1 MQTHDTPQT
10 EPTGPAAELHNLLDM
25 EREALITGDLER
37 LAELLT
43 PKEAL
48 IEAMGDLPLAE
59 LTDLQALDIKVRRNQ
74 LLFDSALEGIR
85 AVSTRL
91 ASLREVKA
99 AFETYGA
106 DGRKHDIIPETNS
119 SVERR
124 A

>member
-1 MQTHDTPQT
+1 MQTNDTSETAQ
-10 EPTGPAAELHNLLDM
+10 ELHTLLDQ
-25 EREALITGDLER
+25 EREALIEGDLAK

-48 IEAMGDLPLAE
+48 IDAMGALPLAD
-59 LTDLQALDIKVRRNQ
+59 LDDLQALDLKVRRNQ

-85 AVSTRL
+85 AVASRL

-106 DGRKHDIIPETNS
+106 DGRKHDILPEPDT